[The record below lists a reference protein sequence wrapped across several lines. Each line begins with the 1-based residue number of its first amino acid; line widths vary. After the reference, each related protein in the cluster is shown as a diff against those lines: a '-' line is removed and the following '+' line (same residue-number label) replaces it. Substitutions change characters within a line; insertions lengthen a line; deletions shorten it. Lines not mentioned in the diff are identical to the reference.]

1 MKSTSSAN
9 LFVGKQVDAG
19 VIFWI
24 FFSFFLTYLTYFYVL
39 LMKKTSRKVFSCE
52 KCFSDLKVKM
62 CLVLWQKGW
71 HKTSTH
77 LFFPKIFFKISNA
90 ENVAEKG
97 FLFADSRI
105 FWIFCS
111 LHHIF
116 AKLTIEVEITTN
128 ISMRS
133 QRNSLFIYFL
143 SNFL

>member
-19 VIFWI
+19 VIFRI

-77 LFFPKIFFKISNA
+77 LFFPKIFFQNFKRRKCSGKRLFVCRFKNILNILQFA
-90 ENVAEKG
+90 PYFCKTNYRGRNYYKYFDALATKFIIYI
-97 FLFADSRI
+97 FL
-105 FWIFCS
+105 
-111 LHHIF
+111 
-116 AKLTIEVEITTN
+116 K
-128 ISMRS
+128 
-133 QRNSLFIYFL
+133 
-143 SNFL
+143 